1 MGATASLLSPFPVRV
16 SLGKG
21 ENFFVMPRH
30 LVFGQVS
37 NCSPRFTILSRSQ
50 YARGLPD
57 RAINTL
63 KADHSPRLARWI
75 VIQRERL

>member
-1 MGATASLLSPFPVRV
+1 MKLYD
-16 SLGKG
+16 LGH
-21 ENFFVMPRH
+21 VPWIQSQLIYHAMPR
-30 LVFGQVS
+30 LGMEGIPAEKLATF
-37 NCSPRFTILSRSQ
+37 SRSQ
-50 YARGLPD
+50 YARGGLPD

>member
-1 MGATASLLSPFPVRV
+1 MVCTEGDTYPAFVLVDKSRERQARR
-16 SLGKG
+16 
-21 ENFFVMPRH
+21 FFAK
-30 LVFGQVS
+30 
-37 NCSPRFTILSRSQ
+37 LSRSQ
-50 YARGLPD
+50 YARGGLPD